1 MAQLFQFPI
10 RNPRPIATAEGVLVK
25 AISVVQRASP
35 PDSGVTRDRL
45 LDELLE
51 VLDAP
56 EAIDVYNRS
65 KQTW

>member
-1 MAQLFQFPI
+1 MAELFQFPV

-25 AISVVQRASP
+25 AVSVVQHAML
-35 PDSGVTRDRL
+35 PDSGVSRDTL

-51 VLDAP
+51 LLDGP
-56 EAIDVYNRS
+56 EALEVYNRS

>member
-25 AISVVQRASP
+25 AISVVQHASP

-56 EAIDVYNRS
+56 EAIEVYNRS
-65 KQTW
+65 KQTY